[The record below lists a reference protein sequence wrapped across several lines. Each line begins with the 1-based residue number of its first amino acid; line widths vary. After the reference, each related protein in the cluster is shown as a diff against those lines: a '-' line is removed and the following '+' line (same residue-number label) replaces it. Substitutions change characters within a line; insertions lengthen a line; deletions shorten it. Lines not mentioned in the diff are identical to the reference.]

1 LPLSIERAAV
11 LGSGVMGSA
20 LAAHL
25 ANAGIPTLLLDIIPP
40 SGPPAGAKVK
50 GDPASR
56 EYRDAFAR
64 AGLERALKSNPAAF
78 FSPARARR
86 VTVGNLEDDLAK
98 LRECDWIL
106 EAVVEKLDI
115 KRALFERIAPHLKDG
130 VIVTTNTSGL
140 SVTDMAAVLPESM
153 RPRFLGTHFFNPPR
167 YLHLLELI
175 PHRGTD
181 ASAMAF
187 MRDFGDVVLGKGVVV
202 AKDTPNFI
210 ANRIGTFSVM
220 SAIRAMVELNY
231 TIEEVDALTGP
242 LIGRAKSATFR
253 TADLVGLDILVHA
266 STTVY
271 ERATKDES
279 RDYFKPP
286 ALLEKMVAGGML
298 GDKTGKG
305 FYQKIA
311 GKNGSEILTLDHAA
325 LTYRPRQSPK
335 FPSLEAAKTIEA
347 LGERVRA
354 VTNANDRAGA
364 FVWRV
369 LAETLLY
376 SAARMGE
383 IADDVVSIDRALRWG
398 FGWEMGP
405 FELWDAIGLEK
416 TVERMEME
424 RRTLPPFLL
433 EVWKRPTKKF
443 YQESK
448 AAPKRPRLAKGT
460 LKPVEKPAATFDL
473 AALKAAG
480 KAVKKNAGA
489 SLVDV
494 GDGALCLEFHSKMNA
509 IGADIISMTMA
520 AVKEV
525 EANFEAL
532 VIGNQGANFSVGA
545 NVMLL
550 LLEAR
555 EGNWDEIDLVVRQ
568 FQKMTKALKYCRKP
582 VVAAPFGMTLG
593 GGCEVVLGAQHAV
606 ASAETYIGL
615 VEVGVGLIPAGG
627 GCKEMV
633 LRNVQ
638 GLPNVDGV
646 DPFLAAR
653 AAFETIGLA
662 KVSTS
667 AEDAYA
673 MKMLR
678 DGDSFVMNP
687 DRLLHAA
694 KTYALALARRGY
706 QPPDPMVEIP
716 VAGEGGIAAIRTQ
729 LYNMREG
736 RAISEYDAYLGGE
749 LARVLCGGE
758 VPAGTKVGEDYLL
771 QLEREVFLKL
781 CGQKKTLERMQ
792 FMLKEGKPLRN

>member
-1 LPLSIERAAV
+1 MPLAIQRAAV

-25 ANAGIPTLLLDIIPP
+25 TNAGIPTLLLDIA
-40 SGPPAGAKVK
+40 PPAGSKVK

-56 EYRDAFAR
+56 EYRDAYAR
-64 AGLERALKSNPAAF
+64 AGLERALKSKPAAF
-78 FSPARARR
+78 YSAARARR
-86 VTVGNLEDDLAK
+86 VTIGNLEDDVTK

-115 KRALFERIAPHLKDG
+115 KRALFERIAPHLKESA
-130 VIVTTNTSGL
+130 IVTTNTSGL
-140 SVTDMAAVLPESM
+140 SITDMAAVLPEAL
-153 RPRFLGTHFFNPPR
+153 RARFLGTHFFTPPR

-175 PHRGTD
+175 PHAGTD
-181 ASAMAF
+181 PAVLEF
-187 MRDFGDVVLGKGVVV
+187 IRVFGGEMLGKGVVI

-220 SAIRAMVELNY
+220 STIRAMIEGGY

-242 LIGRAKSATFR
+242 LIGRPKSATFR

-266 STTVY
+266 SNTVY
-271 ERATKDES
+271 ERATQDPK

-286 ALLEKMVAGGML
+286 DVIQKMVAKGLL

-305 FYQKIA
+305 FYQKVA
-311 GKNGSEILTLDHAA
+311 GKDGGSEILSLDLAK
-325 LTYRPRQSPK
+325 LDYRARQSAK
-335 FPSLEAAKTIEA
+335 FPSLEVVKPIES
-347 LGERVRA
+347 LGERIRA
-354 VTNANDRAGA
+354 VTNINDRAGA
-364 FVWRV
+364 FVWRI
-369 LAETLLY
+369 LADTLLY
-376 SAARMGE
+376 SASLMGE
-383 IADDVVSIDRALRWG
+383 IADDVVSIDRAMRWG
-398 FGWEMGP
+398 FGWELGP
-405 FELWDAIGLEK
+405 FELWDAIGIEK

-424 RRTLPPFLL
+424 RRTLPPFVL
-433 EVWKRPTKKF
+433 EIWKTPSKKF
-443 YQESK
+443 YRIEEN
-448 AAPKRPRLAKGT
+448 PKRPRLKGGT
-460 LKPVEKPAATFDL
+460 LKPVDDVPATIDL
-473 AALKAAG
+473 AALKSAG
-480 KAVKKNAGA
+480 KVVKKNAGA
-489 SLVDV
+489 SLVDI

-509 IGADIISMTMA
+509 IGADIISMAMA
-520 AVKEV
+520 GVKET

-532 VIGNQGANFSVGA
+532 VVGNQGANFSVGA
-545 NVMLL
+545 NLMLL
-550 LLEAR
+550 LLAAR
-555 EGNWDEIDLVVRQ
+555 EGDWDEVDLVVRQ
-568 FQKMTKALKYCRKP
+568 FQKMTSALKYCRKP

-615 VEVGVGLIPAGG
+615 VEMGVGLIPAGG
-627 GCKEMV
+627 GCKELV

-646 DPFLAAR
+646 DPFIAAR
-653 AAFETIGLA
+653 AAFEAIGLA

-667 AEDAYA
+667 AEEAFTT
-673 MKMLR
+673 KILR

-694 KTYALALARRGY
+694 KAYALALARRGY

-716 VAGEGGIAAIRTQ
+716 VAGEGGIAAIKTQ
-729 LYNMREG
+729 LYNMKEG

-758 VPAGTKVGEDYLL
+758 VPAGTKVSEDYLL
-771 QLEREVFLKL
+771 QLEREVFLRV
-781 CGQKKTLERMQ
+781 CGQKRTQDRMQ

>member
-1 LPLSIERAAV
+1 
-11 LGSGVMGSA
+11 MGSA

-25 ANAGIPTLLLDIIPP
+25 ANAGIPTLLLDIV
-40 SGPPAGAKVK
+40 PPAGAKVK

-64 AGLERALKSNPAAF
+64 AGLERALKSKPAAF

-106 EAVVEKLDI
+106 EAVVEKLDV
-115 KRALFERIAPHLKDG
+115 KRALFERIVPHLKDG

-140 SVTDMAAVLPESM
+140 SVTEMAAVLPASM

-175 PHRGTD
+175 PHAGTD
-181 ASAMAF
+181 ASVLSF

-231 TIEEVDALTGP
+231 TVEEVDALTGP
-242 LIGRAKSATFR
+242 LLGRARSATFR

-271 ERATKDES
+271 DRATKDES
-279 RDYFKPP
+279 RDSFKPP

-311 GKNGSEILTLDHAA
+311 GKNGSEILTLDHTTLA
-325 LTYRPRQSPK
+325 YRPRQSPK

-376 SAARMGE
+376 SAARVGE
-383 IADDVVSIDRALRWG
+383 IADDVVSIDRAMRWG

-433 EVWKRPTKKF
+433 EVWKRPSKKF
-443 YQESK
+443 YAKNE
-448 AAPKRPRLAKGT
+448 AAPKRPRLAKGS
-460 LKPVEKPAATFDL
+460 LKPVDVVPSSIDL

-480 KAVKKNAGA
+480 RVVKSNAGA
-489 SLVDV
+489 SLVDL

-509 IGADIISMTMA
+509 IGADIISMAMA
-520 AVKEV
+520 AVKET

-532 VIGNQGANFSVGA
+532 VVGNQGANFSVGA

-582 VVAAPFGMTLG
+582 VVAAPFGMALG
-593 GGCEVVLGAQHAV
+593 GGCEVVLGAQHVV
-606 ASAETYIGL
+606 AAAETYIGL

-653 AAFETIGLA
+653 AAFEAIGLA

-667 AEDAYA
+667 AEDAFA
-673 MKMLR
+673 TNMLR

-687 DRLLHAA
+687 DRLIHAA

-781 CGQKKTLERMQ
+781 CGQKKTHDRMA

>member
-1 LPLSIERAAV
+1 MPLSIHRAAV

-25 ANAGIPTLLLDIIPP
+25 ANAGIPTLLLDIVPP
-40 SGPPAGAKVK
+40 SGSKVK
-50 GDPASR
+50 GDPSSR

-64 AGLERALKSNPAAF
+64 AGLERSLKSKPAAF
-78 FSPARARR
+78 FSAARARR

-98 LRECDWIL
+98 LKDCDWIL
-106 EAVVEKLDI
+106 EAVVEKLDV
-115 KRALFERIAPHLKDG
+115 KRSLFEKIAPHLKDG
-130 VIVTTNTSGL
+130 AIVTTNTSGL
-140 SVTDMAAVLPESM
+140 SITDMAGVLPESI

-175 PHRGTD
+175 PHAGTD
-181 ASAMAF
+181 PAVLAF
-187 MRDFGDVVLGKGVVV
+187 MRDFGEALLGKGVVV

-210 ANRIGTFSVM
+210 ANRIGTFSVL
-220 SAIRAMVELNY
+220 ATIRAMIELKY
-231 TIEEVDALTGP
+231 TIEEVDAVTGP
-242 LIGRAKSATFR
+242 LIGRPRSATFR
-253 TADLVGLDILVHA
+253 TVDLVGLDIVMHA
-266 STTVY
+266 SNTVY
-271 ERATKDES
+271 ERATKDEG
-279 RDYFKPP
+279 RAYFKAP
-286 ALLEKMVAGGML
+286 ALLEAMLKNGML

-311 GKNGSEILTLDHAA
+311 KNGGSEILTLDY
-325 LTYRPRQSPK
+325 TTMNYRERQSPK
-335 FPSLEAAKTIEA
+335 FASLETVKPIES
-347 LGERVRA
+347 LPERLR
-354 VTNANDRAGA
+354 TLMNINDRAGA
-364 FVWRV
+364 FVWRI

-383 IADDVVSIDRALRWG
+383 VADDVISIDRAMRWG

-405 FELWDAIGLEK
+405 FELWEAIGIEK
-416 TVERMEME
+416 TIERMEME
-424 RRTLPPFLL
+424 RRTLPKFVL
-433 EVWKRPTKKF
+433 ETYKTPTKKF
-443 YQESK
+443 YRAE
-448 AAPKRPRLAKGT
+448 APATKRPRLKSGT
-460 LKPVEKPAATFDL
+460 LKPVEEASTAIDL

-480 KAVKKNAGA
+480 KVVKKNAGA
-489 SLVDV
+489 SLVDI

-509 IGADIISMTMA
+509 IGADIISMAMA
-520 AVKEV
+520 AVKET

-532 VIGNQGANFSVGA
+532 VVGNQGVNFSVGA

-550 LLEAR
+550 LLAAR
-555 EGNWDEIDLVVRQ
+555 EGDWDEIDLVVRQ
-568 FQKMTKALKYCRKP
+568 FQKMTSALKYCRKP

-627 GCKEMV
+627 GCKELV

-638 GLPNVDGV
+638 ALPNVDGV
-646 DPFLAAR
+646 DPFVAAR
-653 AAFETIGLA
+653 AAFECIGLA

-667 AEDAYA
+667 AEEAFA
-673 MKMLR
+673 MKILR
-678 DGDSFVMNP
+678 PGDSFVMNP
-687 DRLLHAA
+687 DRLLYAA
-694 KTYALALARRGY
+694 RTYALALARRGY
-706 QPPDPMVEIP
+706 QPPDPMVEIA
-716 VAGEGGIAAIRTQ
+716 VAGESGIAAIKTQ
-729 LYNMREG
+729 LYNMQEG

-771 QLEREVFLKL
+771 QLEREVFLRV
-781 CGQKKTLERMQ
+781 CGQKKTQDRMA

>member
-1 LPLSIERAAV
+1 MPVSIQRAAV

-25 ANAGIPTLLLDIIPP
+25 ANAGIPTLLLDIV
-40 SGPPAGAKVK
+40 PPAGSKVK

-64 AGLERALKSNPAAF
+64 AGLERASKSKPAAF
-78 FSPARARR
+78 FSAARARR
-86 VTVGNLEDDLAK
+86 VTIGNLEDDVEK

-106 EAVVEKLDI
+106 EAIVEKLDI
-115 KRALFERIAPHLKDG
+115 KRALFERIAPYLKDG
-130 VIVTTNTSGL
+130 AIVTTNTSGL
-140 SVTDMAAVLPESM
+140 SITDMAAVLPESM

-175 PHRGTD
+175 PHAGTD
-181 ASAMAF
+181 PAVLDF
-187 MRDFGDVVLGKGVVV
+187 MSEFGDIVLGKGVVV

-210 ANRIGTFSVM
+210 ANRVGTFSVM
-220 SAIRAMVELNY
+220 STIRAMTELKY
-231 TIEEVDALTGP
+231 SIEEVDALTGP
-242 LIGRAKSATFR
+242 LIGRPRSATFR

-271 ERATKDES
+271 DRATQDEK
-279 RDYFKPP
+279 RDFFKTPP
-286 ALLEKMVAGGML
+286 LLEKMLKAGIL

-311 GKNGSEILTLDHAA
+311 GASGSEIQTLDVA
-325 LTYRPRQSPK
+325 TMNYRARQSPK
-335 FPSLEAAKTIEA
+335 FASLETVKPIEA
-347 LGERVRA
+347 LPERVR
-354 VTNANDRAGA
+354 TLMNINDRAGA
-364 FVWRV
+364 FVWRI

-376 SAARMGE
+376 SASRLGE
-383 IADDVVSIDRALRWG
+383 IADDVESIDRAMRWG

-405 FELWDAIGLEK
+405 FELWDAIGIEK

-424 RRTLPPFLL
+424 RRTLPQVVVDVVKSPS
-433 EVWKRPTKKF
+433 KKF
-443 YQESK
+443 YRKEEP
-448 AAPKRPRLAKGT
+448 AKRPRLVRGS
-460 LKPVEKPAATFDL
+460 LKLAEEASTTIDL

-480 KAVKKNAGA
+480 KVVKKNAGA
-489 SLVDV
+489 SLVDL

-509 IGADIISMTMA
+509 IGADIISMAMA
-520 AVKEV
+520 AVKET

-532 VIGNQGANFSVGA
+532 VVGNQGTNFSVGA

-568 FQKMTKALKYCRKP
+568 FQKMTSALKYCRKP

-627 GCKEMV
+627 GCKELV
-633 LRNVQ
+633 LRNVE
-638 GLPNVDGV
+638 GLPNVDGA

-653 AAFETIGLA
+653 AAFEAIGLA

-667 AEDAYA
+667 AEDAFA
-673 MKMLR
+673 TKILR
-678 DGDSFVMNP
+678 TGDSFVMNA
-687 DRLLHAA
+687 DHLLHAA
-694 KTYALALARRGY
+694 KTYALGLARRGY
-706 QPPDPMVEIP
+706 QPPDPMVQITI
-716 VAGEGGIAAIRTQ
+716 AGEGGIAAIKTQ

-736 RAISEYDAYLGGE
+736 KAISEYDAYIGGE
-749 LARVLCGGE
+749 LARILCGGE
-758 VPAGTKVGEDYLL
+758 LPAGTRVSEQYLL
-771 QLEREVFLKL
+771 DLEREVFLRL
-781 CGQKKTLERMQ
+781 VSQKKTQDRMA

>member
-1 LPLSIERAAV
+1 MPLSIQRAAV

-25 ANAGIPTLLLDIIPP
+25 ANAGIPTLLLDIV
-40 SGPPAGAKVK
+40 PPAGAKVK

-64 AGLERALKSNPAAF
+64 AGLERALKSKPAAY
-78 FSPARARR
+78 FSASRARR
-86 VTVGNLEDDLAK
+86 VTIGNLEDDVAK
-98 LRECDWIL
+98 LKDCDWIL

-115 KRALFERIAPHLKDG
+115 KKQLFERIAPYLKDG
-130 VIVTTNTSGL
+130 AIVTTNTSGL
-140 SVTDMAAVLPESM
+140 SITEMAAVLPEAL

-175 PHRGTD
+175 PHAGTD
-181 ASAMAF
+181 PAVLRF
-187 MRDFGDVVLGKGVVV
+187 MGEFGDAVLGKGVVI

-220 SAIRAMVELNY
+220 STIRAMLELKY

-242 LIGRAKSATFR
+242 MVGRARSATFR

-266 STTVY
+266 SNTVY
-271 ERATKDES
+271 ERATKDPQ
-279 RDYFKPP
+279 RGFFKPP
-286 ALLEKMVAGGML
+286 DLLEKMLKAGML

-311 GKNGSEILTLDHAA
+311 KEGGSEILTLDVA
-325 LTYRPRQSPK
+325 TMQYRARQSAK
-335 FPSLEAAKTIEA
+335 FPSLETVKPIEA
-347 LGERVRA
+347 LGARIRA
-354 VTNANDRAGA
+354 VTNINDRAGA
-364 FVWRV
+364 FVWRT

-376 SAARMGE
+376 SASLVGE
-383 IADDVVSIDRALRWG
+383 IADDVVAIDRAMRWG
-398 FGWEMGP
+398 FGWELGP
-405 FELWDAIGLEK
+405 FELWDAIGMEK
-416 TVERMEME
+416 SIERMEME
-424 RRTLPPFLL
+424 RRTLPPFVL
-433 EVWKRPTKKF
+433 ETYKSPSKKF
-443 YQESK
+443 YRKDET
-448 AAPKRPRLAKGT
+448 PKRPRLKSGT
-460 LKPVEKPAATFDL
+460 LKPVEDAPATIDL
-473 AALKAAG
+473 AALKSAG
-480 KAVKKNAGA
+480 KTVKSNAGA
-489 SLVDV
+489 SLIDI

-520 AVKEV
+520 AVKET

-532 VIGNQGANFSVGA
+532 VVGNQGANFSVGA

-568 FQKMTKALKYCRKP
+568 FQKMTSALKYCRKP

-615 VEVGVGLIPAGG
+615 VEMGVGLIPAGG
-627 GCKEMV
+627 GCKELV
-633 LRNVQ
+633 LRNVE

-646 DPFLAAR
+646 DPFIAAR
-653 AAFETIGLA
+653 AAFECIGLA

-667 AEDAYA
+667 AEEAFA
-673 MKMLR
+673 MKILR
-678 DGDSFVMNP
+678 DGDSFVMNA
-687 DRLLHAA
+687 DRLLVAA
-694 KTYALALARRGY
+694 KTYALGLARRGY
-706 QPPDPMVEIP
+706 QAPDPTVQIP
-716 VAGEGGIAAIRTQ
+716 VAGEYGIAAIKTQ

-736 RAISEYDAYLGGE
+736 KAISEYDAYLGGE

-758 VPAGTKVGEDYLL
+758 LAAGTRVSEQFLL
-771 QLEREVFLKL
+771 DLEREVFLRV
-781 CGQKKTLERMQ
+781 CGQKKTQDRMA

>member
-1 LPLSIERAAV
+1 MSLSIQRAAV

-25 ANAGIPTLLLDIIPP
+25 ANAGIPTLLLDIVPP
-40 SGPPAGAKVK
+40 SGSKVK

-64 AGLERALKSNPAAF
+64 AGLERAIKSKPAAF
-78 FSPARARR
+78 FTSARARR
-86 VTVGNLEDDLAK
+86 VTIGNLEDDLAK
-98 LRECDWIL
+98 LKDCDWIL

-115 KRALFERIAPHLKDG
+115 KKVLFETIAPHLKEG
-130 VIVTTNTSGL
+130 AIVTTNTSGL
-140 SVTDMAAVLPESM
+140 SITEMAAVLPESM

-175 PHRGTD
+175 PHAGTD
-181 ASAMAF
+181 PAVMEFMSA
-187 MRDFGDVVLGKGVVV
+187 FGDAVLGKGVVV

-220 SAIRAMVELNY
+220 STIRAMIELKY

-242 LIGRAKSATFR
+242 LAGRPRSATFR
-253 TADLVGLDILVHA
+253 TADLVGLDILMHA
-266 STTVY
+266 SNTVY

-286 ALLEKMVAGGML
+286 ALLEKMLKSGQL

-305 FYQKIA
+305 FYQKVA
-311 GKNGSEILTLDHAA
+311 KEGGSEILTLDY
-325 LTYRPRQSPK
+325 TTMNYRERQSPK
-335 FPSLEAAKTIEA
+335 FASLETVKPIEA
-347 LGERVRA
+347 LPERLR
-354 VTNANDRAGA
+354 TLMNINDRAGA

-369 LAETLLY
+369 VAETLLY

-383 IADDVVSIDRALRWG
+383 IADDVESVDKAMRWG

-405 FELWDAIGLEK
+405 FELWDAIGIDK

-424 RRTLPPFLL
+424 RRTLPKFVIDTYKSPS
-433 EVWKRPTKKF
+433 KKF
-443 YQESK
+443 YRKEGT
-448 AAPKRPRLAKGT
+448 AAKRPVLSRGT
-460 LKPVEKPAATFDL
+460 LKPVETPSESIDL
-473 AALKAAG
+473 ATLKASG
-480 KAVKKNAGA
+480 KVVKTNAGA
-489 SLVDV
+489 SLVDI

-520 AVKEV
+520 AVKET

-532 VIGNQGANFSVGA
+532 VVGNQGANFSVGA

-555 EGNWDEIDLVVRQ
+555 EGNWDEIDIVVRQ
-568 FQKMTKALKYCRKP
+568 FQKMTSALKYCRKP

-627 GCKEMV
+627 GCKELV
-633 LRNVQ
+633 LRNVE

-653 AAFETIGLA
+653 AAFECIGLA

-667 AEDAYA
+667 AEDAFS
-673 MKMLR
+673 MKIFR
-678 DGDSFVMNP
+678 EGDSFVMNA
-687 DRLLHAA
+687 DGLLNAA
-694 KTYALALARRGY
+694 KTYALALSRRGY
-706 QPPDPMVEIP
+706 QAPDPTVQIP
-716 VAGEGGIAAIRTQ
+716 VAGESGIAAIRTQ

-736 RAISEYDAYLGGE
+736 KAISEYDAFIGGE
-749 LARVLCGGE
+749 LARILCGGE
-758 VPAGTKVGEDYLL
+758 LPAGTRVSEQYLL
-771 QLEREVFLKL
+771 DLEREVFLRL
-781 CGQKKTLERMQ
+781 VGQKKSQDRMA

>member
-1 LPLSIERAAV
+1 MPLSIQRAAV

-25 ANAGIPTLLLDIIPP
+25 ANAGIPTLLLDIV
-40 SGPPAGAKVK
+40 PPAGAKVK

-64 AGLERALKSNPAAF
+64 AGLERALKSKPAAY
-78 FSPARARR
+78 FSASRARR
-86 VTVGNLEDDLAK
+86 VTIGNLEDDVAK
-98 LRECDWIL
+98 LKDCDWIL

-115 KRALFERIAPHLKDG
+115 KKQLFERIAPYLKDG
-130 VIVTTNTSGL
+130 AIVTTNTSGL
-140 SVTDMAAVLPESM
+140 SITEMAAVLPEAL

-175 PHRGTD
+175 PHAGTD
-181 ASAMAF
+181 PAVLRF
-187 MRDFGDVVLGKGVVV
+187 MGEFGDAVLGKGVVI

-220 SAIRAMVELNY
+220 STIRAMLELKY

-242 LIGRAKSATFR
+242 MVGRARSATFR

-266 STTVY
+266 SNTVY
-271 ERATKDES
+271 ERATKDPQREF
-279 RDYFKPP
+279 FKPP
-286 ALLEKMVAGGML
+286 DLLEKMLKAGML

-311 GKNGSEILTLDHAA
+311 KEGGSEILTLDVA
-325 LTYRPRQSPK
+325 TMQYRARQSAK
-335 FPSLEAAKTIEA
+335 FPSLETVKPIEA
-347 LGERVRA
+347 LGARIRA
-354 VTNANDRAGA
+354 VTNINDRAGA
-364 FVWRV
+364 FVWRT

-376 SAARMGE
+376 SASLVGE
-383 IADDVVSIDRALRWG
+383 IADDVVAIDRAMRWG
-398 FGWEMGP
+398 FGWELGP
-405 FELWDAIGLEK
+405 FELWDAIGMEK
-416 TVERMEME
+416 SIERMEME
-424 RRTLPPFLL
+424 RRTLPPFVL
-433 EVWKRPTKKF
+433 ETYKSPSKKF
-443 YQESK
+443 YRKDET
-448 AAPKRPRLAKGT
+448 PKRPRLKSGT
-460 LKPVEKPAATFDL
+460 LKPVEEVPATIDL
-473 AALKAAG
+473 AALKSAG
-480 KAVKKNAGA
+480 KTVKSNAGA
-489 SLVDV
+489 SLIDI

-520 AVKEV
+520 AVKET
-525 EANFEAL
+525 EAHFEAL
-532 VIGNQGANFSVGA
+532 VVGNQGANFSVGA

-568 FQKMTKALKYCRKP
+568 FQKMTSALKYCRKP

-615 VEVGVGLIPAGG
+615 VEMGVGLIPAGG
-627 GCKEMV
+627 GCKELV
-633 LRNVQ
+633 LRNVE

-646 DPFLAAR
+646 DPFIAAR
-653 AAFETIGLA
+653 AAFECIGLA

-667 AEDAYA
+667 AEEAFA
-673 MKMLR
+673 MKILR
-678 DGDSFVMNP
+678 DGDSFVMNA
-687 DRLLHAA
+687 DRLLVAA
-694 KTYALALARRGY
+694 KTYALGLARRGY
-706 QPPDPMVEIP
+706 QAPDPTVQIP
-716 VAGEGGIAAIRTQ
+716 VAGEYGIAAIKTQ

-736 RAISEYDAYLGGE
+736 KAISEYDAYLGGE

-758 VPAGTKVGEDYLL
+758 LAAGTRVSEQFLL
-771 QLEREVFLKL
+771 DLEREVFLRV
-781 CGQKKTLERMQ
+781 CGQKKTQDRMA

>member
-1 LPLSIERAAV
+1 MLFAIQRAAV
-11 LGSGVMGSA
+11 LGAGVMGSA

-25 ANAGIPTLLLDIIPP
+25 ANAGIPTLLLDIVPP
-40 SGPPAGAKVK
+40 PGSKVK
-50 GDPASR
+50 GDPSSR

-64 AGLERALKSNPAAF
+64 GGLERALKSKPAAF
-78 FSPARARR
+78 FSSARARR
-86 VTVGNLEDDLAK
+86 VTIGNLDDDVAK
-98 LRECDWIL
+98 LKDCDWIL

-115 KRALFERIAPHLKDG
+115 KRSLFEKIVPHVKEGAIIA
-130 VIVTTNTSGL
+130 TNTSGL
-140 SVTDMAAVLPESM
+140 SITDMAAVLPETL

-175 PHRGTD
+175 PHAGTD
-181 ASAMAF
+181 PAVLEF
-187 MRDFGDVVLGKGVVV
+187 MRDFGDRVLGKGVVV
-202 AKDTPNFI
+202 AKDTPDFI
-210 ANRIGTFSVM
+210 ANRIGSFSVM
-220 SAIRAMVELNY
+220 ATIRAMLDGGY

-242 LIGRAKSATFR
+242 LIGRPKSATFR

-266 STTVY
+266 ANTVY
-271 ERATKDES
+271 ERATNDEM
-279 RDYFKPP
+279 RDTFKAPEP
-286 ALLEKMVAGGML
+286 IQQMLAKGLL

-305 FYQKIA
+305 FYQKVP
-311 GKNGSEILTLDHAA
+311 GKNGGSEILTLDLAT
-325 LTYRPRQSPK
+325 LEYRPRQSPK
-335 FPSLEAAKTIEA
+335 FPSLEAVKTIE
-347 LGERVRA
+347 LLPERVRA
-354 VTNANDRAGA
+354 ITNLNDRAGA
-364 FVWRV
+364 FVWKV
-369 LAETLLY
+369 LADALLY
-376 SAARMGE
+376 SAARVGE
-383 IADDVVSIDRALRWG
+383 IADDVVSIDRAMKWG

-405 FELWDAIGLEK
+405 FELWDAIGIEK

-424 RRTLPPFLL
+424 RRSLPPIVLTTL
-433 EVWKRPTKKF
+433 KSATKKF
-443 YQESK
+443 YQVEIE
-448 AAPKRPRLAKGT
+448 KRPRLIGGT
-460 LKPVEKPAATFDL
+460 LKPDDTIESIDL

-480 KAVKKNAGA
+480 KVVKKNAGA
-489 SLVDV
+489 SLIDI

-509 IGADIISMTMA
+509 IGADIITMTLA
-520 AVKEV
+520 AVKET

-555 EGNWDEIDLVVRQ
+555 EGNWDEIALVVRQ
-568 FQKMTKALKYCRKP
+568 FQKMTSALKYSRRP
-582 VVAAPFGMTLG
+582 VVAAPFGLALG

-606 ASAETYIGL
+606 ASAETYLGL
-615 VEVGVGLIPAGG
+615 VEMGVGLIPAGG
-627 GCKEMV
+627 GCKELV
-633 LRNVQ
+633 LRNVE

-653 AAFETIGLA
+653 AAFECIGLA

-667 AEDAYA
+667 AEEAFA
-673 MKMLR
+673 MRILR
-678 DGDSFVMNP
+678 EGDSFVMNP

-706 QPPDPMVEIP
+706 QPPDSTVQIP
-716 VAGEGGIAAIRTQ
+716 VAGESGIAAIKTQ

-758 VPAGTKVGEDYLL
+758 VPAGTKVTEDYLL
-771 QLEREVFLKL
+771 QLEREVFLKV
-781 CGQKKTLERMQ
+781 CGQKKSQERMA

>member
-1 LPLSIERAAV
+1 MSLSIQRAAV

-25 ANAGIPTLLLDIIPP
+25 ANAGIPTLLLDIVPP
-40 SGPPAGAKVK
+40 SGSKVK

-64 AGLERALKSNPAAF
+64 TGLERAIKSKPAAF
-78 FSPARARR
+78 FTRDRARR
-86 VTVGNLEDDLAK
+86 VTIGNLEDDVAK
-98 LRECDWIL
+98 LRDCDWIL

-115 KRALFERIAPHLKDG
+115 KKQLFEAIAPHLKDG
-130 VIVTTNTSGL
+130 AIVTTNTSGL
-140 SVTDMAAVLPESM
+140 SITDMAAVLPESM
-153 RPRFLGTHFFNPPR
+153 RARFLGTHFFNPPR

-175 PHRGTD
+175 PHAGTD
-181 ASAMAF
+181 PAVVEF
-187 MRDFGDVVLGKGVVV
+187 MSEFGDAVLGKGVVV

-220 SAIRAMVELNY
+220 STIKAMLELKY
-231 TIEEVDALTGP
+231 SIEEVDALTGP
-242 LIGRAKSATFR
+242 LVGRPRSATFR
-253 TADLVGLDILVHA
+253 TADLVGLDILMHA
-266 STTVY
+266 SNTVY
-271 ERATKDES
+271 ERATKDEN
-279 RDYFKPP
+279 RDMFKAPP
-286 ALLEKMVAGGML
+286 LLDKMLKGGML

-305 FYQKIA
+305 FYQKVA
-311 GKNGSEILTLDHAA
+311 KEGGGSEILTLDPE
-325 LTYRPRQSPK
+325 TMSYRERQSPK
-335 FPSLEAAKTIEA
+335 FGSLETVKPIEA
-347 LGERVRA
+347 LPERVR
-354 VTNANDRAGA
+354 TLMNINDRAGA

-383 IADDVVSIDRALRWG
+383 IADDVESVDRAMRWG

-405 FELWDAIGLEK
+405 FELWDAIGIEK

-424 RRTLPPFLL
+424 RRTLPPFVL
-433 EVWKRPTKKF
+433 ETLKTPTKKF
-443 YQESK
+443 YRRDD
-448 AAPKRPRLAKGT
+448 APKRPVLKRGT
-460 LKPVEKPAATFDL
+460 LKPVEEPTTTIHL

-480 KAVKKNAGA
+480 KVVKTNAGA
-489 SLVDV
+489 SLVDI

-509 IGADIISMTMA
+509 IGADIISMTTA
-520 AVKEV
+520 AVKET
-525 EANFEAL
+525 ETNFEAL
-532 VIGNQGANFSVGA
+532 VVGNQGANFSVGA

-568 FQKMTKALKYCRKP
+568 FQKMTSALKYCRKP

-593 GGCEVVLGAQHAV
+593 GGCEVVLGAQHTV

-627 GCKEMV
+627 GCKELV
-633 LRNVQ
+633 LRNVEAM
-638 GLPNVDGV
+638 PNVDGV
-646 DPFLAAR
+646 DPFIAAR
-653 AAFETIGLA
+653 AAFECIGLA

-667 AEDAYA
+667 AEDAFA
-673 MKMLR
+673 MKILR
-678 DGDSFVMNP
+678 PGDTFVMNA

-694 KTYALALARRGY
+694 KTYALALSRRGY
-706 QPPDPMVEIP
+706 QAPDPTVQIP
-716 VAGEGGIAAIRTQ
+716 VAGEGGIAAIKTQ

-736 RAISEYDAYLGGE
+736 KAISEYDAYLGGE

-758 VPAGTKVGEDYLL
+758 VPAGTKVTEDYLL
-771 QLEREVFLKL
+771 NLEREVFLRL
-781 CGQKKTLERMQ
+781 CGQKKTLERMA

>member
-1 LPLSIERAAV
+1 MSFAIHRAAV

-25 ANAGIPTLLLDIIPP
+25 ANAGIPTLLLDIVPP
-40 SGPPAGAKVK
+40 SGSKVK
-50 GDPASR
+50 GDPSSR

-64 AGLERALKSNPAAF
+64 AGLERAMKAKPAAF
-78 FSPARARR
+78 FSAARARR
-86 VTVGNLEDDLAK
+86 VTIGNLEDDVAK
-98 LRECDWIL
+98 LKDCDWIL
-106 EAVVEKLDI
+106 EAVLEKIDI
-115 KRALFERIAPHLKDG
+115 KRSLFEKIAPHVKDG
-130 VIVTTNTSGL
+130 AIVSTNTSGL
-140 SVTDMAAVLPESM
+140 SITEMAAVLPESL

-175 PHRGTD
+175 PHVGTD
-181 ASAMAF
+181 PAVLEF
-187 MRDFGDVVLGKGVVV
+187 MREFADRVLGKGVVV
-202 AKDTPNFI
+202 AKDTPDFI
-210 ANRIGTFSVM
+210 ANRIGSFAVM
-220 SAIRAMVELNY
+220 ATIRAMLEGNY

-242 LIGRAKSATFR
+242 LIGRPKSATFR

-266 STTVY
+266 ANTVY
-271 ERATKDES
+271 ERATNDDK
-279 RDYFKPP
+279 RDYFKAPDP
-286 ALLEKMVAGGML
+286 IQKMLAKGLL

-305 FYQKIA
+305 FYQKVA
-311 GKNGSEILTLDHAA
+311 GKDGGSEILTLD
-325 LTYRPRQSPK
+325 LSTFEYRARQPAK
-335 FPSLEAAKTIEA
+335 FPSLEAAKTIES
-347 LGERVRA
+347 LPERVRA
-354 VTNANDRAGA
+354 VTNSNDRAGA

-369 LAETLLY
+369 LADALLY
-376 SAARMGE
+376 SAARVGE
-383 IADDVVSIDRALRWG
+383 IADDVASIDRAMKWG

-405 FELWDAIGLEK
+405 FELWDAIGIEK

-424 RRTLPPFLL
+424 RRELPAIVLETL
-433 EVWKRPTKKF
+433 KSPTKKF
-443 YQESK
+443 YKGEVE
-448 AAPKRPRLAKGT
+448 KRPRLVGGA
-460 LKPVEKPAATFDL
+460 LKPDDASDSIDL
-473 AALKAAG
+473 AALKAAN
-480 KAVKKNAGA
+480 KVVKKNAGA
-489 SLVDV
+489 SLIDI

-509 IGADIISMTMA
+509 IGADIIAMALA
-520 AVKEV
+520 AVKEA

-545 NVMLL
+545 NLMLL

-555 EGNWDEIDLVVRQ
+555 EGNWDEVDLVVRQ
-568 FQKMTKALKYCRKP
+568 FQKMTSALKYCRKP

-615 VEVGVGLIPAGG
+615 VEMGVGLIPAGG
-627 GCKEMV
+627 GCKELV
-633 LRNVQ
+633 LRNVE

-667 AEDAYA
+667 AEEGFATRIFRAGDA
-673 MKMLR
+673 
-678 DGDSFVMNP
+678 FVMNP
-687 DRLLHAA
+687 DHLLPAA
-694 KTYALALARRGY
+694 KAYALALAQRGY
-706 QPPDPMVEIP
+706 QPPDPTVQIP
-716 VAGEGGIAAIRTQ
+716 VAGEGGIAAIKTQ

-758 VPAGTKVGEDYLL
+758 LPAGTRVTEDYLL
-771 QLEREVFLKL
+771 QLEREVFLKV
-781 CGQKKTLERMQ
+781 CGQKKTQERMQ

>member
-1 LPLSIERAAV
+1 
-11 LGSGVMGSA
+11 MGSA

-25 ANAGIPTLLLDIIPP
+25 ANAGIPTLLLDIVPP
-40 SGPPAGAKVK
+40 SGSKVK

-64 AGLERALKSNPAAF
+64 AGLERAIKSKPAAF
-78 FSPARARR
+78 FTSARARR
-86 VTVGNLEDDLAK
+86 VTIGNLEDDLAK
-98 LRECDWIL
+98 LKDCDWIL

-115 KRALFERIAPHLKDG
+115 KKVLFETIAPHLKEG
-130 VIVTTNTSGL
+130 AIVTTNTSGL
-140 SVTDMAAVLPESM
+140 SITEMAAVLPESM

-175 PHRGTD
+175 PHAGTD
-181 ASAMAF
+181 PAVMEFMSA
-187 MRDFGDVVLGKGVVV
+187 FGDAVLGKGVVV

-220 SAIRAMVELNY
+220 STIRAMIELKY

-242 LIGRAKSATFR
+242 LAGRPRSATFR
-253 TADLVGLDILVHA
+253 TADLVGLDILMHA
-266 STTVY
+266 SNTVY

-286 ALLEKMVAGGML
+286 ALLEKMLKSGQL

-305 FYQKIA
+305 FYQKVA
-311 GKNGSEILTLDHAA
+311 KEGGSEILTLDY
-325 LTYRPRQSPK
+325 TTMNYRERQSPK
-335 FPSLEAAKTIEA
+335 FASLETVKPIEA
-347 LGERVRA
+347 LPERLR
-354 VTNANDRAGA
+354 TLMNINDRAGA

-369 LAETLLY
+369 VAETLLY

-383 IADDVVSIDRALRWG
+383 IADDVESIDKAMRWG

-405 FELWDAIGLEK
+405 FELWDAIGIDK

-424 RRTLPPFLL
+424 RRTLPKFVIDTYKSPS
-433 EVWKRPTKKF
+433 KKF
-443 YQESK
+443 YRKEGT
-448 AAPKRPRLAKGT
+448 AAKRPVLSRGT
-460 LKPVEKPAATFDL
+460 LKPVETPSESIDL
-473 AALKAAG
+473 ATLKASG
-480 KAVKKNAGA
+480 KVVKTNAGA
-489 SLVDV
+489 SLVDI

-520 AVKEV
+520 AVKET

-532 VIGNQGANFSVGA
+532 VVGNQGANFSVGA

-555 EGNWDEIDLVVRQ
+555 EGNWDEIDIVVRQ
-568 FQKMTKALKYCRKP
+568 FQKMTSALKYCRKP

-627 GCKEMV
+627 GCKELV
-633 LRNVQ
+633 LRNVE

-653 AAFETIGLA
+653 AAFECIGLA

-667 AEDAYA
+667 AEDAFS
-673 MKMLR
+673 MKIFR
-678 DGDSFVMNP
+678 EGDSFVMNA
-687 DRLLHAA
+687 DGLLNAA
-694 KTYALALARRGY
+694 KTYALALSRRGY
-706 QPPDPMVEIP
+706 QAPDPTVQIP
-716 VAGEGGIAAIRTQ
+716 VAGESGIAAIRTQ

-736 RAISEYDAYLGGE
+736 KAISEYDAFIGGE
-749 LARVLCGGE
+749 LARILCGGE
-758 VPAGTKVGEDYLL
+758 LPAGTRVSEQYLL
-771 QLEREVFLKL
+771 DLEREVFLRL
-781 CGQKKTLERMQ
+781 VGQKKSQDRMA